1 MDADV
6 VYLVLLCTLGCIPAG
21 MLLGL
26 LTEGFTSFGF
36 CGRGNKHKWCEKCGR
51 RVERVSG
58 TETLLSCVFGGYDA
72 TYKCKKCGHVQ
83 SAHCYTYD

>member
-6 VYLVLLCTLGCIPAG
+6 VYLVLLCALGCIPAG

-36 CGRGNKHKWCEKCGR
+36 WGRGNKHK
-51 RVERVSG
+51 
-58 TETLLSCVFGGYDA
+58 
-72 TYKCKKCGHVQ
+72 
-83 SAHCYTYD
+83 